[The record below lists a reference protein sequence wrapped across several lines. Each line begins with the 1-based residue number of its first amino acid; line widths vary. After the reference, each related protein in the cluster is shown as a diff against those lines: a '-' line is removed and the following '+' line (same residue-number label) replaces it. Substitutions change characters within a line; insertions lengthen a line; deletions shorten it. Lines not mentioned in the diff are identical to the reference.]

1 MSAFAAATNVL
12 FADANVS
19 ASASYRAG
27 GVGGVPVRV
36 IVQRPDVMSDFNSGR
51 FVSDVTLIDVRV
63 SDCPDLAPGD
73 RFMVNPATDPVL
85 YEIVGAPVRDALRLV
100 WKAEAREI

>member
-12 FADANVS
+12 FADPNIS

-36 IVQRPDVMSDFNSGR
+36 IVQRPDVMSDFNAGQFISN
-51 FVSDVTLIDVRV
+51 VSLIDVRV
-63 SDCPDLAPGD
+63 ADAPALAVGD
-73 RFMVNPATDPVL
+73 RFLVNHATGPVL
-85 YEIVGAPVRDALRLV
+85 YEVTSDPVRDALRLV
-100 WKAEAREI
+100 WKAQAREI

>member
-12 FADANVS
+12 FADPNIS

-36 IVQRPDVMSDFNSGR
+36 IVQKPDVMSDFNSGQ
-51 FVSDVTLIDVRV
+51 FVSDTTLLDVRV
-63 SDCPDLAPGD
+63 ADCPALAVGD
-73 RFMVNPATDPVL
+73 RFLVDPVL
-85 YEIVGAPVRDALRLV
+85 YEIIADPVRDALRLV
-100 WKAEAREI
+100 WKAQAREI